1 MDTGVRGDLAVT
13 VADFLARAA
22 QPGRWPDFVSG
33 ATLKPDAQTFLRGV
47 YDDAGQDEVGELGV
61 DDLIE
66 LAHDFWRW
74 RSGADP
80 KTRGVRIR
88 PGIGADGRRLQRD
101 ILEIAGPDLPFLVD
115 SVMGELVDQGLSALA
130 MVHPVINRADTGAQ
144 SYIQIHLPALSAVRA
159 GQLEEG
165 VQATLGDVSAAVADY
180 PAMRQRMMDCAEQVA
195 RARAQAPNDICD
207 ESVALLRWLADDH
220 FTFLGARDYL
230 YARDAS
236 GRFVSDEPVIVE
248 RSGVGLLKDPAR
260 YVLRTTS
267 EPFVLTPEIQKLF
280 ADPTPLIV
288 AKSTLRSRVHRRVS
302 ADYIGVK
309 RYDEAGAVIGETRFV
324 GLFSA
329 DAYNEPTR
337 VIPMVR
343 RKAAWVVEQAGFAP
357 GGHSEKSLRNILE
370 NYPRDEMWQIT
381 REELLRIAKGVLH
394 LLDRPRA
401 RSFNRRD
408 PFNRFITALA
418 YLPKERF
425 NSQVREAVGRVLE
438 EAYGGRI
445 DAFYPM
451 LNDGPLARVFYVIG
465 DIDKSLPDPDQRAL
479 DDAIAAL
486 TRTWEDDFG
495 EALAAS
501 PMFDSAMKEEIAE
514 RYRGAFSAAYR
525 ERYLDPQE
533 ALTDIAEIAKARDD
547 ESVRVRAYRI
557 AKDDETILRCKIYSR
572 GEVLPLS
579 ATLPIFENL
588 GLFVAAE
595 VNCAVGLN
603 PVSGKSA
610 QEIHIHEIKMRA
622 ADGAPIDLAKVED
635 SFEAAFTAIWTGQAE
650 NDGFNRIILKLG
662 APWREAALLR
672 ALARFRLQTGFD
684 PSQAVQEEA
693 LTEHHEIAALILGLF
708 RVRFDPALPE
718 PIGERAAWAA
728 QIEDKIA
735 AALNDVASLDSDRVL
750 RRITRL
756 VGAILRTNFYQ
767 AGPDG
772 APKAAMSFKIDS
784 RALEDL
790 PAPKPYREIWVCSPQ
805 VEGVHLRFGAVAR
818 GGLRWSDR
826 RDDFRTEILDLVK
839 AQQVKNAIIVP
850 VGAKGGFFPK
860 RLPPRTAPGFREAGV
875 EAYKTFLRSL
885 LDITDNIQGES
896 VVPPRDVVRWDDDD
910 PYLVVAADKGTA
922 TFSDIAN
929 SIPAEYGHWLGDA
942 FASGGSAGYDHKEM
956 GITAKGAWEA
966 VKRHFREMGKNI
978 QEEAFTVIGV
988 GDMSGDVFGN
998 GMLLSQQIKLI
1009 AAFDHR
1015 DIFIDPDPDPA
1026 RSWAE
1031 RKRLFDLPTS
1041 SWQSYDATLISSGG
1055 GVFSRTLKAIP
1066 LSPQLKAM
1074 TGLTAQTATPTDL
1087 IHALLKSQCELLWFG
1102 GIGAYVKA
1110 KSESHMA
1117 VGDKANDALRVD
1129 AEALQAA
1136 VIGEGAN
1143 LGVTQA
1149 GRIAFAKGGGRI
1161 NTDAVDNSAGV
1172 DTSDH
1177 EVNIKILLTD
1187 AIRTG
1192 DLAAEARD
1200 GLLAQMTD
1208 DVGRLVL
1215 KDNYDQTLALTL
1227 MQTTAAN
1234 DLDACERMMQRL
1246 ERAGKLDRAV
1256 EGLPTTED
1264 IRELRAAKR
1273 GLTRPE
1279 LAKLM
1284 AYAKIDLFDALTA
1297 SPAPDD
1303 PHFEGPLTAYFPPQL
1318 GRFESHMRRHRLRRE
1333 IIATA
1338 HADDLVNL
1346 CGATFVD
1353 RVRETV
1359 RADVVPIACAFEAGR
1374 AIFRMDDLVARIN
1387 ALDNQA
1393 TAALQ
1398 TELHLAVALTL
1409 KRLTTYL
1416 TRRGGV
1422 GQTRTIAD
1430 AIAFYQPAVD
1440 AQRATLWSGLTT
1452 AERRRT
1458 EARRDGYET
1467 GGAPGDLAA
1476 DAAALFPLTSA
1487 LDIAD
1492 LAARRGWPAPSA
1504 AFLYRAIGD
1513 AFDLDRLIA
1522 SAAAIS
1528 LDQHWDRLA
1537 LRRGMEDL
1545 YGCQAALADAAIA
1558 ASTPVE
1564 DPSAVWA
1571 VEVAERWAET
1581 VAALTEP
1588 ARRAIAE
1595 LEAQGPWTFAKVMI
1609 AAAELHAVAGALQK
1623 S

>member
-13 VADFLARAA
+13 VTDFLARAA
-22 QPGRWPDFVSG
+22 QPGRWPAFLTG
-33 ATLKPDAQTFLRGV
+33 KTLKPDAEAFLRGV
-47 YDDAGQDEVGELGV
+47 YEDAGQDEVGELGV
-61 DDLIE
+61 DDLIA
-66 LAHDFWRW
+66 LTHDFWRW
-74 RSGADP
+74 RSEADP
-80 KTRGVRIR
+80 KTRSVRIR
-88 PGIGADGRRLQRD
+88 PGTGADGRRLRRD
-101 ILEIAGPDLPFLVD
+101 ILEIAGPDMPFLVD
-115 SVMGELVDQGLSALA
+115 SLMGELVDQGLSALA
-130 MVHPVINRADTGAQ
+130 MMHPVIGRAEAGAQ
-144 SYIQIHLPALSAVRA
+144 SYIQIHLPTLSAALAERLEAGVRA
-159 GQLEEG
+159 
-165 VQATLGDVSAAVADY
+165 TLADVSAAVADY
-180 PAMRQRMMDCAEQVA
+180 SAMRQRMLACADAVA
-195 RARAQAPNDICD
+195 RARGPDDGAD

-230 YARDAS
+230 YARDAQ
-236 GRFVSDEPVIVE
+236 GAFVSDEPVIVQD
-248 RSGVGLLKDPAR
+248 SGIGLLVDPAR
-260 YVLRTTS
+260 YVLRTSS

-280 ADPTPLIV
+280 ADPTPIIV
-288 AKSTLRSRVHRRVS
+288 AKSTLRSRVHRRVA

-309 RYDEAGAVIGETRFV
+309 RYDEKGAVIGESRFV
-324 GLFSA
+324 GLFAA

-337 VIPMVR
+337 EIPMIR
-343 RKAAWVVEQAGFAP
+343 RKVAWVIEQAGFAP
-357 GGHSEKSLRNILE
+357 GGHNEKSLRNILE
-370 NYPRDEMWQIT
+370 NYPRDELWQIT
-381 REELLRIAKGVLH
+381 QEELLRIAKGVLH

-418 YLPKERF
+418 YLPKDRF
-425 NSQVREAVGRVLE
+425 NSQVREAVGQVLE
-438 EAYGGRI
+438 RAYGGRI

-451 LNDGPLARVFYVIG
+451 LSDGPLARVFYVIG
-465 DIDKSLPDPDQRAL
+465 DIDKSRPDPDQRAL
-479 DDAIAAL
+479 DDEIAAL
-486 TRTWEDDFG
+486 TRTWEDEFAD
-495 EALAAS
+495 ALAAS
-501 PMFDSAMKEEIAE
+501 TMFDSAMKEEIAE
-514 RYRGAFSAAYR
+514 RYRDAFSAAYR

-533 ALTDIAEIAKARDD
+533 ALTDIAEIAKARED

-572 GEVLPLS
+572 GEILPLS

-588 GLFVAAE
+588 GLFVTSE
-595 VNCAVGLN
+595 VNCAVQLN
-603 PVSGKSA
+603 PVNGKAA

-622 ADGAPIDLAKVED
+622 SDGAPIDLSKVDE
-635 SFEAAFTAIWTGQAE
+635 SFESAFAAIWTGQAE
-650 NDGFNRIILKLG
+650 NDGFNRLILKLG

-672 ALARFRLQTGFD
+672 ALARYRLQTGLD
-684 PSQAVQEEA
+684 PSQAVQEQA
-693 LTEHHEIAALILGLF
+693 LAEHSEIAALILALF

-718 PIGERAAWAA
+718 PIADRRAWAA
-728 QIEDKIA
+728 QIEEKIA
-735 AALNDVASLDSDRVL
+735 AALNDVASLDADRVL

-767 AGPDG
+767 SGADG
-772 APKAAMSFKIDS
+772 APKAAISFKIDS

-790 PAPKPYREIWVCSPQ
+790 PPPKPYREIWVCSPQ
-805 VEGVHLRFGAVAR
+805 VEGVHLRFGPVAR

-860 RLPPRTAPGFREAGV
+860 RLPPRNAPNYREAGV
-875 EAYKTFLRSL
+875 EAYKTFLRAL
-885 LDITDNIQGES
+885 LDVTDNIVGDS

-929 SIPAEYGHWLGDA
+929 SISAEYGHWLGDA

-956 GITAKGAWEA
+956 GVTAKGAWEA
-966 VKRHFREMGKNI
+966 VKRHFREIGKNI
-978 QEEAFTVIGV
+978 QEEPFTVIGV

-998 GMLLSQQIKLI
+998 GMLLSKQIKLI

-1015 DIFIDPDPDPA
+1015 DIFIDPNPDPA
-1026 RSWAE
+1026 RSWDE
-1031 RKRLFDLPTS
+1031 RKRLFDLPAS
-1041 SWQSYDATLISSGG
+1041 SWQSYDASLISQGG
-1055 GVFSRTLKAIP
+1055 GVFSRTLKAVP
-1066 LSPQLKAM
+1066 LSPEMKAM
-1074 TGLTAQTATPTDL
+1074 TGLAGQTATPAEL
-1087 IHALLKSQCELLWFG
+1087 IHALLKAKCELLWFG

-1110 KSESHMA
+1110 RAESHMA

-1129 AEALQAA
+1129 AEDLQAQ

-1149 GRIAFAKGGGRI
+1149 GRIAFAKKGGRI

-1187 AIRTG
+1187 AIRAG
-1192 DLAAEARD
+1192 DLKAEDRNA
-1200 GLLAQMTD
+1200 LLAAMTD
-1208 DVGRLVL
+1208 DVGALVL

-1256 EGLPTTED
+1256 EGLPTTEE
-1264 IRELRAAKR
+1264 IRALRAAKQ

-1297 SPAPDD
+1297 SAAPDD
-1303 PHFEGPLTAYFPPQL
+1303 PHFDGPLVEYFPPQL
-1318 GRFESHMRRHRLRRE
+1318 ARFAAHMRRHRLRRE

-1359 RADVVPIACAFEAGR
+1359 RADAVQIACAFEAGR
-1374 AIFRMDDLVARIN
+1374 RIFRMDELVARIN
-1387 ALDNQA
+1387 ALDNKVP
-1393 TAALQ
+1393 AALQ

-1422 GQTRTIAD
+1422 GASRTIAD

-1440 AQRATLWSGLTT
+1440 AQREVLWAGLTT
-1452 AERRRT
+1452 AERRRSV
-1458 EARRDGYET
+1458 ARCAGYVDA
-1467 GGAPGDLAA
+1467 GAPADLAA
-1476 DAAALFPLTSA
+1476 SVAGLFPLTAA

-1492 LAARRGWPAPSA
+1492 IAARRGWPAPTA
-1504 AFLYRAIGD
+1504 AFVYRAVGD

-1522 SAAAIS
+1522 SAAAIT

-1537 LRRGMEDL
+1537 LRRGVEDL
-1545 YGCQAALADAAIA
+1545 YACQAALADAAIA
-1558 ASTPVE
+1558 ASAPPEEAPT
-1564 DPSAVWA
+1564 AVWA
-1571 VEVAERWAET
+1571 VEVAERWAESI
-1581 VAALTEP
+1581 APLTEP

-1609 AAAELHAVAGALQK
+1609 AAAELHAVAAAVQK
-1623 S
+1623 T